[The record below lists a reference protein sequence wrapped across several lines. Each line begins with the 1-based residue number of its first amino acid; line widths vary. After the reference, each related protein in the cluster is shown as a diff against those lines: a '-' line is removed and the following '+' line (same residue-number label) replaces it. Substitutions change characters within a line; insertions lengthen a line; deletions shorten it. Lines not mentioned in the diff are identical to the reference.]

1 MEKGL
6 TETNKKP
13 GDPNQKESSPEA
25 EEGPL
30 IDSVGCTANV
40 VYIDKEMKKIHVV
53 NAGDSRC
60 VMAKAGKVVEL
71 SIDHSPHLE

>member
-1 MEKGL
+1 
-6 TETNKKP
+6 
-13 GDPNQKESSPEA
+13 
-25 EEGPL
+25 
-30 IDSVGCTANV
+30 VGCTANV